1 MSMPVPLS
9 TATATTTELST
20 WRAFV
25 RCFATHQMALI
36 SALVLAL
43 MALFVFGASIMET
56 LFGLDP
62 TQVDLDHRLTAASFA
77 HPLGTDELGRDL
89 LARLLRGGQVSLIVG
104 LSAAVISAVIGTIV
118 GLIAGYY
125 GGRMDGL
132 LMRLT
137 DGVIALPLLP
147 LLIVLAAVDLNK
159 LGLSESLAQ
168 NPDIDLYRIIFIIAL
183 VGWTTVARL
192 VRGAS
197 LSVRELDFVSAAT
210 ASGASDL
217 RIMAIH
223 ILPNVVTPIIVATTL
238 TVGNVILLESVLS
251 FLGLGIHPPVASW
264 GNMLTGAQELVWT
277 APMQVVYPGLAIFI
291 TVIAF
296 NFIGDGLQDALDPKA
311 TRTSD

>member
-1 MSMPVPLS
+1 MSMPVPLTNTTDTTD
-9 TATATTTELST
+9 TAATGLST
-20 WRAFV
+20 WQIFISR
-25 RCFATHQMALI
+25 FATHKMALI
-36 SALVLAL
+36 SAFVLVL
-43 MALFVFGASIMET
+43 MSLFVFGASIMET

-62 TQVDLDHRLTAASFA
+62 TQVDLDHRLTTASFT

-217 RIMAIH
+217 
-223 ILPNVVTPIIVATTL
+223 
-238 TVGNVILLESVLS
+238 
-251 FLGLGIHPPVASW
+251 
-264 GNMLTGAQELVWT
+264 
-277 APMQVVYPGLAIFI
+277 
-291 TVIAF
+291 
-296 NFIGDGLQDALDPKA
+296 
-311 TRTSD
+311 

>member
-25 RCFATHQMALI
+25 RRFATHQMALI

-132 LMRLT
+132 LM
-137 DGVIALPLLP
+137 
-147 LLIVLAAVDLNK
+147 
-159 LGLSESLAQ
+159 
-168 NPDIDLYRIIFIIAL
+168 
-183 VGWTTVARL
+183 
-192 VRGAS
+192 
-197 LSVRELDFVSAAT
+197 
-210 ASGASDL
+210 
-217 RIMAIH
+217 
-223 ILPNVVTPIIVATTL
+223 
-238 TVGNVILLESVLS
+238 
-251 FLGLGIHPPVASW
+251 
-264 GNMLTGAQELVWT
+264 
-277 APMQVVYPGLAIFI
+277 
-291 TVIAF
+291 
-296 NFIGDGLQDALDPKA
+296 
-311 TRTSD
+311 